1 MLDDLQFGVF
11 GPLTVRRNGHV
22 TEIPQ
27 AKHRIVLAALLLRAN
42 RAVTQEELIQHLW
55 GDEPPLTA
63 RKTLQGYIARLRKV
77 LGPDAVVSRSSGY
90 AIDVDSDRLDLGRF
104 ERLLAQAHGAGDAGE
119 RARLFRAALDETG
132 GIPLVDIPSENLQQG
147 DGAALLERWLN
158 ATEHWADAEMAV
170 GRHAEVLPRLKALVS
185 EHPFRE
191 SALSRL
197 MKALYGA
204 GRQADAL
211 ATYQEARQ
219 LLDRELG
226 VDPGEELRGAH
237 QHILGGLQGGQQR
250 PERDVS
256 EPARTGPAHSAP
268 LFSLPPSLAEF
279 ARPRLE
285 ADIVRRLLQD
295 PAPASGPRPQPAG
308 PHPKTLTLHGGAGVG
323 KTTMAVRV
331 AHAVSEHFPDGRLYV
346 ELEGDAGPRAAGD
359 VLRELV
365 CALGVQPAAVP
376 EEPASLLA
384 LYRGLLAHR
393 RILIVLDG
401 AANEAQV
408 RPLLPSSDTCAAL
421 VTSVAMLPTL
431 GGTEHV
437 RLGLLNPAEAADI
450 LGRMIG
456 PERVRAEPEAAREL
470 IERCGAL
477 PLAVRIVGARL
488 LERPHWQLAQMSER
502 LRLEA
507 RRLDELTVGELSVR
521 DSLALS
527 YRGVGGPERRA
538 FRLLSLLEMPSFPV
552 RVAAAALGLPAD
564 RTEECLEWLTARHLL
579 EADFVAGSGVRYSF
593 HPLVRLYAR
602 ERTFDEDSVHSRHET
617 VRNAL
622 RAWYDSPARPPAP
635 ARTTPPGLGPT
646 LLGNPAPPVALSTV

>member
-90 AIDVDSDRLDLGRF
+90 AIDVDGDCLDLGRF
-104 ERLLAQAHGAGDAGE
+104 ERLLAQAQQADDAAE

-237 QHILGGLQGGQQR
+237 QHILNGLQAAGQER
-250 PERDVS
+250 PDREAAA
-256 EPARTGPAHSAP
+256 PAHTGPPHAAP

-295 PAPASGPRPQPAG
+295 PATAEGAQL
-308 PHPKTLTLHGGAGVG
+308 HPKTLTLHGGAGVG
-323 KTTMAVRV
+323 KTTMAVRI
-331 AHAVSEHFPDGRLYV
+331 AHAVSEHFPDGRLFV
-346 ELEGDAGPRAAGD
+346 ELEGEAGPRQSAD

-365 CALGVQPAAVP
+365 CALGVPAAAVP
-376 EEPASLLA
+376 GEPASLLA
-384 LYRGLLAHR
+384 LYRGLLSRR

-408 RPLLPSSDTCAAL
+408 RPLLPSSATCAAL

-437 RLGLLNPAEAADI
+437 RLDLLNPAEAADI

-456 PERVRAEPEAAREL
+456 PERVGAEPEAAREL

-507 RRLDELTVGELSVR
+507 RRLDELAVGELSVR

-527 YRGVGGPERRA
+527 YRSVSVPERRA

-564 RTEECLEWLTARHLL
+564 RTEEFLERLTARHLL
-579 EADFVAGSGVRYSF
+579 EADFVAGSGVRFSF

-602 ERTFDEDSVHSRHET
+602 ERTFDEDSVYSRHET

-622 RAWYDSPARPPAP
+622 RAWYDSPARTPAP
-635 ARTTPPGLGPT
+635 APMAPPGLGPT
-646 LLGNPAPPVALSTV
+646 LLGNPPPPVALSSV

>member
-90 AIDVDSDRLDLGRF
+90 AMDVDGDRLDLGRF
-104 ERLLAQAHGAGDAGE
+104 DRLLAQAEQATDAAE

-132 GIPLVDIPSENLQQG
+132 GTPLVDVPSENLQQG

-158 ATEHWADAEMAV
+158 ATEHWADAEMAI
-170 GRHAEVLPRLKALVS
+170 GRHAEVLPRLKALVC

-197 MKALYGA
+197 MRALYGA

-237 QHILGGLQGGQQR
+237 QHILGGLHPAQDR
-250 PERDVS
+250 PDQEAAPVGRAL
-256 EPARTGPAHSAP
+256 PAPPAA

-279 ARPRLE
+279 ARPRPE

-295 PAPASGPRPQPAG
+295 PAPAEGTQL
-308 PHPKTLTLHGGAGVG
+308 HPKTLTLHGGAGVG

-331 AHAVSEHFPDGRLYV
+331 AHAVSDHFPDGLLYV
-346 ELEGDAGPRAAGD
+346 ELEGERGPRQAAD

-365 CALGVQPAAVP
+365 CALGVLPSDVP
-376 EEPASLLA
+376 REPGALLA
-384 LYRGLLAHR
+384 LYRGLLSHR

-408 RPLLPSSDTCAAL
+408 RPLLPSSATCAAL

-437 RLGLLNPAEAADI
+437 RLGLLTTAEALDI

-456 PERVRAEPEAAREL
+456 PERVAAEQDAAREL

-488 LERPHWQLAQMSER
+488 LERPHWQLAQLSSR

-507 RRLDELTVGELSVR
+507 RRLDELAVGELSVR

-527 YRGVGGPERRA
+527 YRSVEASERRA

-564 RTEECLEWLTARHLL
+564 RTEEFLERLTARHLL
-579 EADFVAGSGVRYSF
+579 EADFVAGSGVRFSF
-593 HPLVRLYAR
+593 HPLVRLFAR

-635 ARTTPPGLGPT
+635 PRAAPPGLGPT
-646 LLGNPAPPVALSTV
+646 LLGGPWAPVELSPV